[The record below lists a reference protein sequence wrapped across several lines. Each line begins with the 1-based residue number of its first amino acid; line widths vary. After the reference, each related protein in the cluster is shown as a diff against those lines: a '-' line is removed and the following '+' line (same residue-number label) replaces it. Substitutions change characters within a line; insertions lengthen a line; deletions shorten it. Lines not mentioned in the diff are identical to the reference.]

1 MSNAFRKTGFVVSV
15 TALVLG
21 FALLSLPQA
30 VTRAA
35 DHSEAPLADHDR
47 PADIGDVYAFLDPAD
62 NTKVVFAFTVVGFIV
77 PSENANQGAFDSNVR
92 YRLELEETG
101 DAVAD
106 RFIDVTFSERTS
118 RTTPQTATIILPN
131 GTRVTAPTTA
141 PSLSATAPTRTVTTD
156 AASGVSF
163 FAGVADDPFFFDIP
177 GFNRFVA
184 SIQSGAPDASQ
195 LARARDS
202 FAGYNT
208 MGVVVSVP
216 LSMLRTTNGVIGV
229 DMLTQRQIKRTYKPR
244 SGEIVYSGK
253 YANVDRMGVPAINT
267 VLLPFAR
274 KDEYNRATTAD
285 DASGKFATDIIGTLT
300 SLGTNSENVN
310 ILASVAVLNGDFLRL
325 DTTIAN
331 TGPGGGNNAGAG
343 FPNGRR
349 FSDDVVDTVLFF
361 VANQTTIGDNVN
373 GNDVA
378 LTDTFP
384 YLGVS
389 QQPRNPDIA
398 DDNTRN

>member
-1 MSNAFRKTGFVVSV
+1 MSKVFHRAGLVAAV

-21 FALLSLPQA
+21 FALFAPPEA

-77 PSENANQGAFDSNVR
+77 PAENSNQGSFDSHVR

-106 RFIDVTFSERTS
+106 RFIDITFSERTS
-118 RTTPQTATIILPN
+118 RTAPQTATIVLPN
-131 GTRVTAPTTA
+131 GASVTAMTTVPSQAATPPTRV
-141 PSLSATAPTRTVTTD
+141 VTND
-156 AASGVSF
+156 AATGVSF

-177 GFNRFVA
+177 AFNRFVA
-184 SIQSGAPDASQ
+184 SVQAGAADVTQ
-195 LARARDS
+195 LDRGRDS

-208 MGVVVSVP
+208 MGVAVGVP

-229 DMLTQRQIKRTYKPR
+229 DLLAQRQIKRSYKPK
-244 SGEIVYSGK
+244 SGDIKYSGK
-253 YANVDRMGVPAINT
+253 FANVDRMGIPTLNT
-267 VLLPFAR
+267 VLIPFAR
-274 KDEYNRATTAD
+274 KDEYNRSSTSD
-285 DASGKFATDIIGTLT
+285 DAAGRFAPDIIASLM
-300 SLGTNSENVN
+300 SLGTNSENIN

-325 DTTIAN
+325 NTTIPN
-331 TGPGGGNNAGAG
+331 TGPGGGNNAEAG

-349 FSDDVVDTVLFF
+349 FGDDVIDGVIFF
-361 VANQTTIGDNVN
+361 VTNQSPLGDNVDA
-373 GNDVA
+373 NDVS

-384 YLGVS
+384 YLGLS
-389 QQPRNPDIA
+389 QQPRNPGA
-398 DDNTRN
+398 VDDNTRN

>member
-1 MSNAFRKTGFVVSV
+1 MSNSWRKAGIALSTMALLFSFAF
-15 TALVLG
+15 
-21 FALLSLPQA
+21 LSLPQT

-47 PADIGDVYAFLDPAD
+47 PADIGDVYAFLDPSD
-62 NTKVVFAFTVVGFIV
+62 NSRVVLAFTVVGFIV
-77 PSENANQGAFDSNVR
+77 PGENSNQGAFDSHVR

-101 DAVAD
+101 DSTAD
-106 RFIDVTFSERTS
+106 RFIDITFDERTS
-118 RTTPQTATIILPN
+118 RSTPQNATILLPN
-131 GTRVTAPTTA
+131 GTRITAPTTV
-141 PSLSATAPTRTVTTD
+141 PSQAAIAPTRVVTTD
-156 AASGVSF
+156 SATGVSF

-184 SIQSGAPDASQ
+184 SVAGGTPDGTQ
-195 LARARDS
+195 LARARDT

-208 MGVVVSVP
+208 MAVVISLPVS
-216 LSMLRTTNGVIGV
+216 LIRTTNGVVGV
-229 DMLTQRQIKRTYKPR
+229 DLLTQRQIKRTFKTKT
-244 SGEIVYSGK
+244 GEVIYSGK
-253 YANVDRMGVPAINT
+253 FANVDRMGVPAINT
-267 VLLPFAR
+267 VLIPFAR
-274 KDEYNRATTAD
+274 KDEYNLAKTSD
-285 DASGKFATDIIGTLT
+285 DAAGRFANDIVAALT
-300 SLGTNSENVN
+300 SLGTNTDNVN

-325 DTTIAN
+325 DTTVAN

-349 FSDDVVDTVLFF
+349 FSDDVVDTILFF
-361 VANQTTIGDNVN
+361 VANQNVIGDNVN

-384 YLGVS
+384 YIGVS
-389 QQPRNPDIA
+389 QQPRNAGVA